1 MADNTQHAGNPQAG
15 GGQTFHIAKIFLKD
29 ASMEVP
35 NAPQIFQAGEW
46 APEIN
51 VDLATEGEAIDEQ
64 VYEVVLRVTVTAKLK
79 EQTAYLCEV
88 HQGGIFQLAGFD
100 QQTLNGLLG
109 SYCPSILFPYAREAV
124 SDLVAKAGFPQML
137 LGPVNFDALYA
148 QRLQEAAAASQGQQQ
163 PAGEPKH

>member
-1 MADNTQHAGNPQAG
+1 MAEDSKQAG
-15 GGQTFHIAKIFLKD
+15 AQQAAGEQTFHIAKIFLKD
-29 ASMEVP
+29 ASLEVP
-35 NAPQIFQAGEW
+35 NAPKIFQAGEW

-51 VDLATEGEAIDEQ
+51 VDLATEGQPLEEQ

-88 HQGGIFQLAGFD
+88 HQGGIFQLGGFD

-109 SYCPSILFPYAREAV
+109 SYCPSILFPYAREAI

-137 LGPVNFDALYA
+137 LAPVNFDALYA
-148 QRLQEAAAASQGQQQ
+148 QRLQEAAAQQGQQASATNQ
-163 PAGEPKH
+163 QH

>member
-1 MADNTQHAGNPQAG
+1 MADDNKQAG
-15 GGQTFHIAKIFLKD
+15 AEQTFHIAKIFLKD
-29 ASMEVP
+29 ASLEVP
-35 NAPQIFQAGEW
+35 SAPQIFQAGEW
-46 APEIN
+46 TPEVN
-51 VDLATEGEAIDEQ
+51 VDLGTRGNPIGNNA
-64 VYEVVLRVTVTAKLK
+64 YEVILSVTVTTKLG

-148 QRLQEAAAASQGQQQ
+148 QRLQEASQNGQQ
-163 PAGEPKH
+163 PANERH

>member
-1 MADNTQHAGNPQAG
+1 MADDSKQAAAE
-15 GGQTFHIAKIFLKD
+15 QTFHLAKIFLKD
-29 ASMEVP
+29 VSLEVP
-35 NAPQIFQAGEW
+35 NAPQIFQSGEW
-46 APEIN
+46 SPEIN
-51 VDLATEGEAIDEQ
+51 VDLGTRGNPIGDNT
-64 VYEVVLRVTVTAKLK
+64 YEVVLSVTVTTKLG

-124 SDLVAKAGFPQML
+124 SDLVTKAGFPQML

-148 QRLQEAAAASQGQQQ
+148 QRLQEARQNGQPPIAEQ
-163 PAGEPKH
+163 H